1 MAVPR
6 PGGGAVRPSGRK
18 KMKSSSKDRR
28 QMSKNRPK
36 KDPDSF
42 FDFVLKKKIV
52 SSRKNVKTKKKSV
65 EEELFL
71 NSEPFFDC
79 VDFFLVGVAAVT
91 RSS

>member
-42 FDFVLKKKIV
+42 FDFVLKEKIFVVKKKCENQKKIG
-52 SSRKNVKTKKKSV
+52 RKRT
-65 EEELFL
+65 FL